1 VLRFSE
7 HKVARVTGRSELW
20 PETLGWT
27 WRLVRLPIVTL
38 LVILEPV
45 VSLVFGG
52 LALLGVL
59 VTLFSSLIRA
69 PHFPTWTMLA
79 LSVGFGVAV
88 RLYRGLI
95 LILAR

>member
-1 VLRFSE
+1 M
-7 HKVARVTGRSELW
+7 AGRSELW
-20 PETLGWT
+20 PETLEWT

-38 LVILEPV
+38 LVILQPV

-59 VTLFSSLIRA
+59 MTLFSALIRL
-69 PHFPTWTMLA
+69 PHFPTWTMLT
-79 LSVGFGVAV
+79 LSVGFGLAV

>member
-1 VLRFSE
+1 M
-7 HKVARVTGRSELW
+7 
-20 PETLGWT
+20 
-27 WRLVRLPIVTL
+27 RLPVVAL

-59 VTLFSSLIRA
+59 MTLFYNLIRL
-69 PHFPTWTMLA
+69 PHFPTWTMLI
-79 LSVGFGVAV
+79 LSVGFGIVV

-95 LILAR
+95 QILAR

>member
-1 VLRFSE
+1 
-7 HKVARVTGRSELW
+7 VARVAGRSQFW

-59 VTLFSSLIRA
+59 MTLFNAIIRP
-69 PHFPTWTMLA
+69 PHFPTWAMLT
-79 LSVGFGVAV
+79 LSVGFGLVV